1 MIIKRKYKKIK
12 KIKKKTILEIMKTK
26 LKKRIK
32 KLSE

>member
-26 LKKRIK
+26 LKKK
-32 KLSE
+32 N

>member
-26 LKKRIK
+26 LKKELK
-32 KLSE
+32 K